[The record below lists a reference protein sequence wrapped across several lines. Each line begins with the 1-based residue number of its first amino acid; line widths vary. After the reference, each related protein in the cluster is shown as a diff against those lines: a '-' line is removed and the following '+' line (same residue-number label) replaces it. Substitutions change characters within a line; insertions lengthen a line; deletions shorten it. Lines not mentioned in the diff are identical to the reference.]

1 MYDVLLFVNLALWL
15 GLTVYYLRQQ
25 CASVYHPATY
35 YLFFHGLVFVA
46 RPLLAWYREY
56 DAIYIAYQFT
66 PSLDDKLTVLMA
78 AMLGLISFMLAA
90 MRSGNAPPK
99 FVKDLCTEGER
110 SKLIM
115 PFLIVAVVLAPLG
128 LMSALYNWSDRGAGT
143 TTMILDASTGYTVNT
158 TGNGYFDNLQLLLA
172 PLSVLF
178 VWLFRF
184 RWWSF
189 VPLVAFVVL
198 RSGTGGRWPFVMAC
212 ATAALLF
219 LYERRRR
226 WPNMRAVIIGIAT
239 LALFQAVGEDRGS
252 AVRNIFIEDQATNY
266 YGLRDSRYL
275 EGMDFANLEFFEYL
289 VYVVPQRSGTYN
301 FFLDNLQ
308 ILTQPVP
315 RALWPEKPVGPPIK
329 LFSLFDYG
337 YPIGMTYSLPGEGWV
352 QLGYLGVVVWCGLF
366 GWLFGWVYN
375 RFERSTHG
383 NPAVLYYLLFL
394 PLSLTFFR
402 DGFLLTLIQ
411 TALFVLLPVWLI
423 VRLAKLLGL
432 PFADDLRMARVRR
445 LTRRAGTVTA
455 SLTVERT
462 WATLPPAVRRRR
474 AALQTPAAIS
484 EA

>member
-1 MYDVLLFVNLALWL
+1 MYENLLFANLVLWLALM
-15 GLTVYYLRQQ
+15 VYYVRQQ
-25 CASVYHPATY
+25 CASAYHPATY
-35 YLFFHGLVFVA
+35 YLFFHGLVFVV
-46 RPLLAWYREY
+46 RPFLAWYRDY
-56 DAIYIAYQFT
+56 NLIYTAYQFT
-66 PSLDDKLTVLMA
+66 PSLDDKITVLIA

-90 MRSGNAPPK
+90 MRSGNAPPR
-99 FVKDLCTEGER
+99 FVKDLCTESER
-110 SKLIM
+110 SNLIK
-115 PFLIVAVVLAPLG
+115 PFLIVAVVLVPFG
-128 LMSALYNWSDRGAGT
+128 LISALQNWSDRAADT
-143 TTMILDASTGYTVNT
+143 TTMIFDASTGNTVNT

-212 ATAALLF
+212 ATSALLF

-226 WPNMRAVIIGIAT
+226 WPDMRSVIIGIAT

-252 AVRNIFIEDQATNY
+252 AVRKLFIEDRARISY
-266 YGLRDSRYL
+266 SVSDLRYL

-289 VYVVPQRSGTYN
+289 VYVVPQRSGTYG

-315 RALWPEKPVGPPIK
+315 RAIWPKKPVGPPIK

-337 YPIGMTYSLPGEGWV
+337 YPIGMTNSLPGEGWV
-352 QLGYLGVVVWCGLF
+352 QLGYVGVVVWCGLF
-366 GWLFGWVYN
+366 GWLFGWAYN

-402 DGFLLTLIQ
+402 DGLLLTLTQ

-423 VRLAKLLGL
+423 VRLARLLGL
-432 PFADDLRMARVRR
+432 PFADDLRMALVRR
-445 LTRRAGTVTA
+445 LTCRAGTGTA
-455 SLTVERT
+455 SLTVERA
-462 WATLPPAVRRRR
+462 WATLPAAVRRRR
-474 AALQTPAAIS
+474 AALQASAANT